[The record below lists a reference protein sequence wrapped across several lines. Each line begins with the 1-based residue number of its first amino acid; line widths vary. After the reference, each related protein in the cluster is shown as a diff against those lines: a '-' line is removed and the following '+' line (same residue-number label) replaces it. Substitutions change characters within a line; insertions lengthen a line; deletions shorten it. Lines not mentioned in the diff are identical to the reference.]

1 MACIL
6 SDTPTRVQVPR
17 MRIIEH
23 RTAHFA
29 NQTQVLRRTGA
40 RLGTRERGQVS
51 VYKHRM
57 LLAGTTPRRMPQLCH
72 NDARTREVR
81 SIAVDA
87 SRLLEGRDGGVEVLG
102 HDLVDRALVRDEG
115 VVQHA
120 RETDHGEAT
129 VLYLGSLCGL
139 CGVRGNR
146 QDGQIVHT

>member
-1 MACIL
+1 
-6 SDTPTRVQVPR
+6 
-17 MRIIEH
+17 
-23 RTAHFA
+23 
-29 NQTQVLRRTGA
+29 
-40 RLGTRERGQVS
+40 
-51 VYKHRM
+51 M